1 MKRVKRVLALLA
13 AFALVLAMAVP
24 AFADK
29 ANQYT
34 ISVPAGS
41 SHTYKVYQIFTGDY
55 SKEGT
60 TNKLS
65 NVKWGQ
71 NSKNRGVDVGV
82 DTKVAQRVLD
92 ELAAVNTTTA
102 TDADKLRVIE
112 KYADLSGEGMAT
124 VSDGNSV
131 DATAGYYLFKD
142 TTATGDNEVYITEVV
157 GNVTIKA
164 KNSNV
169 PGFEKKLKDKNDT
182 TDNDFGDWQDVADHD
197 IGDKIPFK
205 LEATVPA
212 DYAEYSKYYFAFH
225 DKEETSL
232 TFNRD
237 SVKVYVDDTEIKNDF
252 EVKTT
257 TTTFADGC
265 SFEVVFSDLKT
276 ITSVKAGSKI
286 RVEYTSTLND
296 KAVIGG
302 EGNLNKAQLE
312 YSNNPRDTNSK
323 DKTVWDNVVVFTYQ
337 VVVNKY
343 ANSVAEDNKLAGAK
357 FTLSKKLNDG
367 KTKNIDVVTSED
379 GVQFTFKGLD
389 DGEYT
394 LTEIVTPKGYNTIDP
409 ITFKVSA
416 DHAITWDGTG
426 TRDTLL
432 KSLSGNQ
439 VTGEITFTSDKGT
452 GALTTNVINKSGT
465 TLPSTGGM
473 GTTVFYVVGGGLMAV
488 AVVLLVTKKRMENKR

>member
-1 MKRVKRVLALLA
+1 MLALLA

-24 AFADK
+24 AFADG

-71 NSKNRGVDVGV
+71 NSKNRDEGVDAGG
-82 DTKVAQRVLD
+82 KVSENVLNR
-92 ELAAVNTTTA
+92 LAAVVSGS
-102 TDADKLRVIE
+102 DAEKLAVIE
-112 KYADLSGEGMAT
+112 EYADLNSKEVAT
-124 VSDGNSV
+124 VTHSNSAKV
-131 DATAGYYLFKD
+131 APGYYLFKD
-142 TTATGDNEVYITEVV
+142 TTATAENEVYITEVV
-157 GNVTIKA
+157 GDVIIKA

-197 IGDKIPFK
+197 IGDAIPFK
-205 LEATVPA
+205 LEGTVPA
-212 DYAEYSKYYFAFH
+212 DYTEYTSYYFAFH
-225 DKEETSL
+225 DEEEAGL
-232 TFNRD
+232 TFNSN
-237 SVKVYVDDTEIKNDF
+237 SVKVYVGDTEIKTGF
-252 EVKTT
+252 EVKTSN
-257 TTTFADGC
+257 FAQGEDC
-265 SFEVVFSDLKT
+265 TFEVIFNDLKQ
-276 ITSVKAGSKI
+276 ISEVHAGSVI
-286 RVEYTSTLND
+286 RVEYTSTLNPN
-296 KAVIGG
+296 AVIGG
-302 EGNLNKAQLE
+302 NGNLNKAQLE
-312 YSNNPRDTNSK
+312 YSNNPRDTSSK

-343 ANSVAEDNKLAGAK
+343 ANSVGENNKLKGAE
-357 FTLSKKLNDG
+357 FTLTKKLKDSTP
-367 KTKNIDVVTSED
+367 KVITAVKYED
-379 GVQFTFKGLD
+379 GVQFIFKGLD

-394 LTEIVTPKGYNTIDP
+394 LTETVTPEGYNTIDP
-409 ITFKVSA
+409 ITFNVSA
-416 DHAITWDGTG
+416 NHAITWNGTG
-426 TRDTLL
+426 GRSDLITGFT
-432 KSLSGNQ
+432 GNAAS
-439 VTGEITFTSDKGT
+439 GEITFTPDKGT

-465 TLPSTGGM
+465 VLPSTGGM

>member
-1 MKRVKRVLALLA
+1 MALLA

-24 AFADK
+24 ALADG

-71 NSKNRGVDVGV
+71 NSKNRDEGVDAGG
-82 DTKVAQRVLD
+82 KVSENVLNR
-92 ELAAVNTTTA
+92 LAAVVSGS
-102 TDADKLRVIE
+102 DAEKLAVIE
-112 KYADLSGEGMAT
+112 EYADLNSKEVAT
-124 VSDGNSV
+124 VTHSNSAKV
-131 DATAGYYLFKD
+131 APGYYLFKD
-142 TTATGDNEVYITEVV
+142 TTATAENEVYITEVV
-157 GNVTIKA
+157 GDVIIKA

-197 IGDKIPFK
+197 IGDAIPFK
-205 LEATVPA
+205 LEGTVPA
-212 DYAEYSKYYFAFH
+212 DYTEYTSYYFAFH
-225 DKEETSL
+225 DEEEAGL
-232 TFNRD
+232 TFNSN
-237 SVKVYVDDTEIKNDF
+237 SVKVYVDDTEIKTGF
-252 EVKTT
+252 EVKTSN
-257 TTTFADGC
+257 FAQGEDC
-265 SFEVVFSDLKT
+265 TFEVIFNDLKQ
-276 ITSVKAGSKI
+276 ISEVHAGSVI
-286 RVEYTSTLND
+286 RVEYTSTLNPN
-296 KAVIGG
+296 AVIGG
-302 EGNLNKAQLE
+302 NGNLNKAQLE
-312 YSNNPRDTNSK
+312 YSNNPRDTSSK

-343 ANSVAEDNKLAGAK
+343 ANSVAENNKLKGAE
-357 FTLSKKLNDG
+357 FTLTKKLKDG
-367 KTKNIDVVTSED
+367 TTKDIAVAKSQD
-379 GVQFTFKGLD
+379 GVRFTFKGLD

-394 LTEIVTPKGYNTIDP
+394 LTETVTPEGYNTIDP
-409 ITFKVSA
+409 ITFTVA
-416 DHAITWDGTG
+416 ATHGTEWNGEDVRGNLITAFTG
-426 TRDTLL
+426 NAA
-432 KSLSGNQ
+432 SE
-439 VTGEITFTSDKGT
+439 EITFTPDKGT

>member
-1 MKRVKRVLALLA
+1 MKKVKRVLALLA

-24 AFADK
+24 AFANG

-34 ISVPAGS
+34 ISVPTGS
-41 SHTYKVYQIFTGDY
+41 SHAYKIYQIFTGDY
-55 SKEGT
+55 SAG
-60 TNKLS
+60 KLS
-65 NVKWGQ
+65 NVKWGK
-71 NSKNRGVDVGV
+71 NSKNRGPDVNV
-82 DTKVAQRVLD
+82 DTKVAQSVLD
-92 ELAAVNTTTA
+92 ELAAVNTAVA
-102 TDADKLRVIE
+102 TDAQKLAVIE
-112 KYADLSGEGMAT
+112 KYADLDSNEVAT
-124 VSDGNSV
+124 VTAGNSV
-131 DATAGYYLFKD
+131 NVTAGYYLFKD

-169 PGFEKKLKDKNDT
+169 PGFEKKLKDTNDT
-182 TDNDFGDWQDVADHD
+182 EATTTDWQDVADHD

-212 DYAEYSKYYFAFH
+212 DYAEYTTSYYFAFH
-225 DKEETSL
+225 DKEEAGL
-232 TFNRD
+232 TFNSD
-237 SVKVYVDDTEIKNDF
+237 SVKVYVDNAEIKNHF

-257 TTTFADGC
+257 PDDNC
-265 SFEVVFSDLKT
+265 SFEVVFSNLKD
-276 ITSVKAGSKI
+276 IEAVHAGSTI
-286 RVEYTSTLND
+286 RVEYTSTLNGN
-296 KAVIGG
+296 AVIGG

-337 VVVNKY
+337 VVINKY
-343 ANSVAEDNKLAGAK
+343 ANSVEENNKLAGAE
-357 FTLSKKLNDG
+357 FTLTKKLKDG
-367 KTKNIDVVTSED
+367 TTKNIAVVKSKD

-394 LTEIVTPKGYNTIDP
+394 LTETVTPEGYNTIDP
-409 ITFKVSA
+409 ITFNVSA
-416 DHAITWDGTG
+416 NHAITWNGTG
-426 TRDTLL
+426 GRSDLITGFT
-432 KSLSGNQ
+432 GNAAS
-439 VTGEITFTSDKGT
+439 GEITFTPDKGT

-465 TLPSTGGM
+465 VLPSTGGM

>member
-13 AFALVLAMAVP
+13 ALALVLAMAVP
-24 AFADK
+24 AFADGATTYK
-29 ANQYT
+29 
-34 ISVPAGS
+34 ISVPEGS
-41 SHTYKVYQIFTGDY
+41 SHTYKIYQIFTGDY
-55 SKEGT
+55 SAG
-60 TNKLS
+60 KLS
-65 NVKWGQ
+65 NIKWGQ

-182 TDNDFGDWQDVADHD
+182 TDNDFGGWQDVADHD

-205 LEATVPA
+205 LEGTVPA
-212 DYAEYSKYYFAFH
+212 DYDAEYTSYYFAFH
-225 DKEETSL
+225 DEEEAGL
-232 TFNRD
+232 TFNPK
-237 SVKVYVDDTEIKNDF
+237 SVKVSVDGDEITTGF
-252 EVKTT
+252 EVKTST
-257 TTTFADGC
+257 NDGC
-265 SFEVVFSDLKT
+265 SFEVVFSNLKA
-276 ITSVKAGSKI
+276 IKAVHAGSKI
-286 RVEYTSTLND
+286 RVEYTSTLNPN
-296 KAVIGG
+296 AVIGG
-302 EGNLNKAQLE
+302 DGNLNKAQLE
-312 YSNNPRDTNSK
+312 YSNNPRDTSSK

-343 ANSVAEDNKLAGAK
+343 ANSVGENNKLKGAE
-357 FTLSKKLNDG
+357 FTLTKKLNGDT
-367 KTKNIDVVTSED
+367 TKVIAAVKSED
-379 GVQFTFKGLD
+379 GVRFTFKGLD

-394 LTEIVTPKGYNTIDP
+394 LTETVTPEGYNTIDP
-409 ITFKVSA
+409 ITFNVNA
-416 DHAITWDGTG
+416 NHEITWEGTG
-426 TRDTLL
+426 DRNTLL
-432 KSLSGNQ
+432 KSLTGNQ
-439 VTGEITFTSDKGT
+439 VTGKITF
-452 GALTTNVINKSGT
+452 AENANVNGSLVTDIINKSGT

>member
-1 MKRVKRVLALLA
+1 MLALLA

-71 NSKNRGVDVGV
+71 NSKNRDEGVDVGG
-82 DTKVAQRVLD
+82 KVSEKVLNQ
-92 ELAAVNTTTA
+92 LAAVVSGS
-102 TDADKLRVIE
+102 DAEKLAVIE
-112 KYADLSGEGMAT
+112 EYADLNSKEVAT
-124 VSDGNSV
+124 VTHSNSAKV
-131 DATAGYYLFKD
+131 APGYYLFKD
-142 TTATGDNEVYITEVV
+142 TTATAENEVYITEVV
-157 GNVTIKA
+157 GDVIIKA

-197 IGDKIPFK
+197 IGDAIPFK
-205 LEATVPA
+205 LEGTVPA
-212 DYAEYSKYYFAFH
+212 DYTEYSKYYFAFH
-225 DKEETSL
+225 DKEEQGL
-232 TFNRD
+232 TFNKN
-237 SVKVYVDDTEIKNDF
+237 SVKVYLDNNEITTGF
-252 EVKTT
+252 EVKTSNFAQGEDC
-257 TTTFADGC
+257 TFEII
-265 SFEVVFSDLKT
+265 FNDLKQ
-276 ITSVKAGSKI
+276 ISEVHAGSVI
-286 RVEYTSTLND
+286 RVEYTSTLNQN
-296 KAVIGG
+296 AVIGSN
-302 EGNLNKAQLE
+302 GNLNKAQLE
-312 YSNNPRDTNSK
+312 YSNNPRSETDT
-323 DKTVWDNVVVFTYQ
+323 DRTVWDNVVVFTYQ

-343 ANSVAEDNKLAGAK
+343 ANSVAENNKLPGAE
-357 FTLSKKLNDG
+357 FTLTKKLKDG
-367 KTKNIDVVTSED
+367 TTKVIAAVKSKD

-394 LTEIVTPKGYNTIDP
+394 LTETVTPEGYNTIDP
-409 ITFKVSA
+409 ITFNVSA
-416 DHAITWDGTG
+416 NHAITWNGTG
-426 TRDTLL
+426 GRSDLITDFT
-432 KSLSGNQ
+432 GNAAS
-439 VTGEITFTSDKGT
+439 GEITFTPDKGN

-465 TLPSTGGM
+465 VLPSTGGM

>member
-1 MKRVKRVLALLA
+1 MLALLA

-55 SKEGT
+55 SAG
-60 TNKLS
+60 KLS

-71 NSKNRGVDVGV
+71 NSKNRGDGV
-82 DTKVAQRVLD
+82 NAGTKVAQSVLD
-92 ELAAVNTTTA
+92 ELAAVNTTAA

-112 KYADLSGEGMAT
+112 KYADLSGESMTT

-131 DATAGYYLFKD
+131 NVTAGYYLFKD
-142 TTATGDNEVYITEVV
+142 TTATAGNEVYITEVV
-157 GNVTIKA
+157 GDVIIKA

-197 IGDKIPFK
+197 IGDAIPFK
-205 LEATVPA
+205 LEGTVPA
-212 DYAEYSKYYFAFH
+212 DYTEYTSYYFAFH
-225 DKEETSL
+225 DVEERGL
-232 TFNRD
+232 TFNKN
-237 SVKVYVDDTEIKNDF
+237 SVKVYLDDNEITTGF
-252 EVKTT
+252 EVKTSN
-257 TTTFADGC
+257 FAQGEDC
-265 SFEVVFSDLKT
+265 TFEVIFNDLKQ
-276 ITSVKAGSKI
+276 ISEVHAGSVI
-286 RVEYTSTLND
+286 RVEYTATLND
-296 KAVIGG
+296 NAVIGG
-302 EGNLNKAQLE
+302 NGNLNKAQLE
-312 YSNNPRDTNSK
+312 YSNNPRDTSSK

-343 ANSVAEDNKLAGAK
+343 ANSVEENNKLPGAE
-357 FTLSKKLNDG
+357 FTLTKKLKDG
-367 KTKNIDVVTSED
+367 TTKDIAVAKSEG
-379 GVQFTFKGLD
+379 GVQFIFKGLD
-389 DGEYT
+389 DGQYI
-394 LTEIVTPKGYNTIDP
+394 LTETKTPEGYNTIDP
-409 ITFKVSA
+409 ITFTVTA
-416 DHAITWDGTG
+416 THVTEWDGEGVRGDLITAFTG
-426 TRDTLL
+426 NAA
-432 KSLSGNQ
+432 S
-439 VTGEITFTSDKGT
+439 GEITFTSDKGT